1 MKKLLSL
8 GLTVVCLATL
18 SGCENMTRAIRGN
31 DYVDAKT
38 AANSYAAQASA
49 SASSSKAYQKE
60 IKKALQA
67 DASAFPQLSTE
78 VAQNE
83 AEVIMHTSKGDITI
97 KLFQKYAP
105 LAVENFL
112 THAKK
117 GYYDGLLFHRV
128 ISDFMIQSGD
138 PKGNGTGG
146 ESIWKGK
153 DKKIDSGNG
162 FANEISPYL
171 YNIRGALAMANA
183 GADTNGSQFFINQN
197 PADQSSQLSSD
208 SYPKAIIDAYTKG
221 GNPSLD
227 KNYTVFGQVIDGM
240 DVVDAISKVDTN
252 SNDKPTSD
260 ITITKI
266 DIVKD
271 YNFK

>member
-1 MKKLLSL
+1 
-8 GLTVVCLATL
+8 
-18 SGCENMTRAIRGN
+18 
-31 DYVDAKT
+31 
-38 AANSYAAQASA
+38 
-49 SASSSKAYQKE
+49 
-60 IKKALQA
+60 
-67 DASAFPQLSTE
+67 
-78 VAQNE
+78 
-83 AEVIMHTSKGDITI
+83 MHTSKGDITI
-97 KLFQKYAP
+97 KLFPKYAP
-105 LAVENFL
+105 LTVENFL

-183 GADTNGSQFFINQN
+183 GANTNGSQFFINQN

-208 SYPKAIIDAYTKG
+208 SYPKAIIDAYTEG

-240 DVVDAISKVDTN
+240 DIVDAISKADTD

-266 DIVKD
+266 DIIKD